1 MTSDGSHVRIAGSY
15 REQLVIEPVQHS
27 DAGTYT
33 CQSAPSAGNTQSTS
47 FLFRVEGEG
56 LFFFYNKEISSY
68 SKTCD

>member
-47 FLFRVEGEG
+47 FLVPG
-56 LFFFYNKEISSY
+56 
-68 SKTCD
+68 